1 MKTCFQIQNLYPIK
15 SCVVLALVFSLLGMS
30 GCAGVGHGRIEG
42 ERSNYNVAIQRSND
56 EQLLLNL
63 VRLRY
68 RDTPFFL
75 EVSSVAT
82 QFTYSAGVDAGSR
95 IQSGINGLFNIG
107 ADAAV
112 EERPTVTYA
121 PLQGEDFIHRF
132 LSQVPMETIVLL
144 ARTGWSLERVLRV
157 CFQGLGPLKNA
168 PNASGPTPAKAPEY
182 EPFLRAAKLVREIHL
197 AQGLE
202 VSLGTDGSIS
212 GLVLQFTD
220 RGRKLPQTK
229 ELLTLLGLPQG
240 VKQVFFTTQP
250 VPDNKP
256 YLRAEARSLIGIMYY
271 LSHGVDTPEADR
283 EKGRVTVTLDE
294 KGQLFDWDKVT
305 GDLMQVRTSH
315 GMPENAIVAVEYR
328 GEWYYLDDTDLGSKS
343 TFSMLGQLFSLQSGN
358 AKTLA
363 PTLTLPV
370 GGN

>member
-1 MKTCFQIQNLYPIK
+1 
-15 SCVVLALVFSLLGMS
+15 MS

-82 QFTYSAGVDAGSR
+82 QFTYSAGANAGGR
-95 IQSGINGLFNIG
+95 LQSGVAGLFNIG

-112 EERPTVTYA
+112 VERPTVTYA

-132 LSQVPMETIVLL
+132 LSPVPMQTVVLL

-157 CFQGLGPLKNA
+157 CLQKLGPLKNA
-168 PNASGPTPAKAPEY
+168 PNASGPTPASAPVY
-182 EPFLRAAKLVREIHL
+182 EPFLRAAKLAVAIYQK
-197 AQGLE
+197 QGLE
-202 VSLGTDGSIS
+202 VSLGSDGDIS
-212 GLVLQFTD
+212 GLVLQFND
-220 RGRKLPQTK
+220 RGSKLPQTA
-229 ELLTLLGLPQG
+229 ELLKLLGMPQG
-240 VKQVFFTTQP
+240 VKKVFFTTGV

-256 YLRAEARSLIGIMYY
+256 YLKVEARSLIGIMYY

-283 EKGRVTVTLDE
+283 DKGRVTVTLD
-294 KGQLFDWDKVT
+294 KDGQLFDWGLVT
-305 GDLMQVRTSH
+305 GDLMKIKTSQ
-315 GMPENAIVAVEYR
+315 GKPENAIVAVEYR
-328 GEWYYLDDTDLGSKS
+328 GEWYYLEDSDLSAKS

-358 AKTLA
+358 AKALI

-370 GGN
+370 GN

>member
-1 MKTCFQIQNLYPIK
+1 MKRVSLSKSLIQRATILGLFLA
-15 SCVVLALVFSLLGMS
+15 VLVTS

-82 QFTYSAGVDAGSR
+82 QFTYSAGANAGSR
-95 IQSGINGLFNIG
+95 LESGVKGIFNLG
-107 ADAAV
+107 ADAAI

-132 LSQVPMETIVLL
+132 LSQVPMQTIVLL
-144 ARTGWSLERVLRV
+144 ARTGWSLERVFRV
-157 CFQGLGPLKNA
+157 CFQNLGPLKNA
-168 PNASGPTPAKAPEY
+168 PNASGPTPATAPEY
-182 EPFLRAAKLVREIHL
+182 EPFLKAAKLVRAINL
-197 AQGLE
+197 KNGLQ
-202 VSLGTDGSIS
+202 VSLGENGTIS
-212 GLVLQFTD
+212 GLVLQLND

-229 ELLTLLGLPQG
+229 ELLQLLKMPLDS
-240 VKQVFFTTQP
+240 KQIFFTTQP

-271 LSHGVDTPEADR
+271 LSHSVDTPEADR
-283 EKGRVTVTLDE
+283 ERGRVTVTRD
-294 KGQLFDWDKVT
+294 KDGKLFDWDLVT
-305 GDLMQVRTSH
+305 GDLMHVRTSH
-315 GMPENAIVAVEYR
+315 SKPENAIVAVEYR
-328 GEWYYLDDTDLGSKS
+328 GEWYFLDDTDLGSKS

-358 AKTLA
+358 AKALT

-370 GGN
+370 GN